1 MNELTE
7 SQLLLLDNF
16 MYISGPSGVP
26 KGTTVNEIIETMYTN
41 DLSKDDLS
49 GGIYISKRYSIY

>member
-16 MYISGPSGVP
+16 MYISGSSGVP
-26 KGTTVNEIIETMYTN
+26 NGTTVNEIIETMYTN
-41 DLSKDDLS
+41 DLSKDAVSYTHLTLPTS
-49 GGIYISKRYSIY
+49 